1 MNKSINIFFDE
12 KNTLERILIDY
23 YLDKINEN
31 L

>member
-23 YLDKINEN
+23 YLDKINEK